1 MINEIYLGHRWTY
14 TVQGADLPSKFQHLL
29 DCLYAIGWEVFLDKI
44 FRNSSL
50 EHQNTY
56 PFNVYEDLHIHIHTK
71 IHM

>member
-1 MINEIYLGHRWTY
+1 MKFIWGTGGHT
-14 TVQGADLPSKFQHLL
+14 PSKVPICRPNFFKHLS
-29 DCLYAIGWEVFLDKI
+29 DCIYAIGWEVFLDKI

-56 PFNVYEDLHIHIHTK
+56 PFNVYEDLHIHIRTK